1 MLKVTLIFSLPLFFS
16 CHNPVTVNDELYRY
30 EQELNKDAEKRIDAA
45 YVNISKRC
53 DSLFTYELPLKVDSL
68 LKTDA
73 LH

>member
-1 MLKVTLIFSLPLFFS
+1 MLKVTLIFSLPLFFG
-16 CHNPVTVNDELYRY
+16 CYNPVTANDELYRY

-45 YVNISKRC
+45 YINISKHC